1 MPAKT
6 DPVVTAYAS
15 WEEAL
20 EEWNDKYE
28 AFQEEMKTSKKPSKS
43 LISYLETTQE
53 NRMKR
58 GCPLLHSMGQN
69 RITCGS
75 KKSFPIT

>member
-28 AFQEEMKTSKKPSKS
+28 AFQEEMKTSKNPSKS
-43 LISYLETTQE
+43 LILYLETT
-53 NRMKR
+53 
-58 GCPLLHSMGQN
+58 
-69 RITCGS
+69 
-75 KKSFPIT
+75 